1 MVLSPELE
9 AATTIDES
17 TDLVKTE
24 GDLSPELVKQYTQDI
39 TKDFSD
45 AMAMWKVDGSSGSD
59 EEKTPYA
66 DWTGILKF
74 VLTSNYQTID
84 DFFPDAVI
92 DDPDVRELLVR
103 LVDLGRRQFHAFVN
117 NRLAIVEDLRAEIS
131 IILAFLQGQQDPDK
145 IEGIED
151 VSAAVRTTLIFLST
165 IKKDTR
171 HAKSQA
177 MVIERQRRLSII
189 QRQIQRDQAEG
200 HFNDYTEIKQLLAD
214 KVVNVT
220 DVMNEM
226 PEFLQM
232 ANTYAKST
240 QDGTRRPH
248 YQAIIARLL
257 DNNNNGG
264 NHGDQR
270 KLQSMMRSRGGSG
283 QEYDLSEDNF

>member
-9 AATTIDES
+9 AATTINES
-17 TDLVKTE
+17 TDLVQTDD
-24 GDLSPELVKQYTQDI
+24 GLAPELVQQYESQI

-45 AMAMWKVDGSSGSD
+45 AMDMWKVDGSSGSD

-92 DDPDVRELLVR
+92 EDPDVRELLVR
-103 LVDLGRRQFHAFVN
+103 LVDLGRRQFHAYVN

-131 IILAFLQGQQDPDK
+131 IILSFMKGQDPDT
-145 IEGIED
+145 IDGIED
-151 VSAAVRTTLIFLST
+151 ATATVRTTLIFLST
-165 IKKDTR
+165 INVELR
-171 HAKSQA
+171 MEKSQS
-177 MVIERQRRLSII
+177 MVIERQRRLGII

-200 HFNDYTEIKQLLAD
+200 HFNDYTEIKRILGD
-214 KVVNVT
+214 KIVNVT
-220 DVMNEM
+220 DVMNDM

-248 YQAIIARLL
+248 FQAIIARLL
-257 DNNNNGG
+257 DNNNGG
-264 NHGDQR
+264 SNHGDQR
-270 KLQSMMRSRGGSG
+270 KLQSMIRSRGGNG

>member
-1 MVLSPELE
+1 MALAPELE
-9 AATTIDES
+9 RAPTIDES
-17 TDLVKTE
+17 SDLVTTS
-24 GDLSPELVKQYTQDI
+24 GSLAPELVQHYEAQVTN
-39 TKDFSD
+39 DFSD
-45 AMAMWKVDGSSGSD
+45 AMNIWKVDGSAGND
-59 EEKTPYA
+59 ADKTPYA

-92 DDPDVRELLVR
+92 QDSDVRELLVR

-117 NRLAIVEDLRAEIS
+117 NRLAIVEDLRAEIG
-131 IILAFLQGQQDPDK
+131 IILSFMKGQDPDT

-151 VSAAVRTTLIFLST
+151 ATATVRTTLIFLST
-165 IKKDTR
+165 INLADRKK
-171 HAKSQA
+171 KSEE

-189 QRQIQRDQAEG
+189 QKQIQRDQTEG
-200 HFNDYTEIKQLLAD
+200 HFNDYTEIKRILAD
-214 KVVNVT
+214 KIVNVT
-220 DVMNEM
+220 DVMNDM

-248 YQAIIARLL
+248 FQAIIARLL
-257 DNNNNGG
+257 DNNNGG
-264 NHGDQR
+264 NNHGDQR
-270 KLQSMMRSRGGSG
+270 KLQSMIRSRGGSG